1 MRKWIIIWAALAMAL
16 SACSK
21 MSVDKDI
28 VHEDWLIGSWYEYYD
43 PTVFALDGTSEVTF
57 SADGSA
63 LWHYYDFLGGRSRNY
78 DYRYALEE
86 NILTLF
92 PENGQKEAF
101 EVILLN
107 QDEMAWQRVGTTY
120 SIGTWSSDYKHFK
133 RSKF

>member
-1 MRKWIIIWAALAMAL
+1 MKKWIFIWAALAMTL

-21 MSVDKDI
+21 RSLDRAL

-43 PTVFALDGTSEVTF
+43 PTVFAFDGTSEVTF

-63 LWHYYDFLGGRSRNY
+63 LWHFYDFLSNRSSNY
-78 DYRYALEE
+78 DYRYALDQ

-92 PENGQKEAF
+92 PENGEKESY

-107 QDEMAWQRVGTTY
+107 WDEMAWQRVGTTY
-120 SIGTWSSDYKHFK
+120 SVGTWSSDYKHFK